1 MAEEQ
6 VVENVEDALAGEAA
20 DFLFGKE
27 PEDDYEPDPKPVVE
41 GEESEVEET
50 DESEDDE
57 VEAKADDEPEYVE
70 IEHDGKLYEVPTE
83 LKDAFLKSAD
93 YTQKT
98 QEVSQQRKQVEVQ
111 IGEIQQRA
119 AQFEFAESVQPDVL
133 KAQQLEATAEQYHQY
148 MRDNIDQL
156 SSTDIEKIRITIE
169 DTRRQRD
176 ELVNSIQQKTTEF
189 QQAQQQSREE
199 LLNKGTEVLKQKIPG
214 WGETQQKQVHDYALS
229 LGFTE
234 AEIGQVVDPRQVE
247 ALWKAQQ
254 YDALKSG
261 AKPAVKKVQGAPSIR
276 PKARDPKTGKFAKQE
291 KLKKQLKSTKLTQA
305 DKANLIGEDIA
316 SKFF

>member
-1 MAEEQ
+1 M
-6 VVENVEDALAGEAA
+6 
-20 DFLFGKE
+20 
-27 PEDDYEPDPKPVVE
+27 VE
-41 GEESEVEET
+41 GEEPDDEPE

-57 VEAKADDEPEYVE
+57 VEAKADDDEPEYVE
-70 IEHDGKLYEVPTE
+70 IEVEGKLYEVPTE
-83 LKDAFLKSAD
+83 LKDAFLKNAD

-119 AQFEFAESVQPDVL
+119 AQFEFAESVQPEVL

-189 QQAQQQSREE
+189 QQARQQSMQE

-276 PKARDPKTGKFAKQE
+276 PKARDPKTGKFAKQQQ
-291 KLKKQLKSTKLTQA
+291 LKKQLKSTKLTQS